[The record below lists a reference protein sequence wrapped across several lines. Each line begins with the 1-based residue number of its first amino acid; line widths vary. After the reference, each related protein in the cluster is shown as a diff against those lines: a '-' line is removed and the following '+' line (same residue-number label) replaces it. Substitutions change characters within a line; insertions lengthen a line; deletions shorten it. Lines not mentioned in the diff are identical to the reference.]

1 MKLTNK
7 EISSYLIWVA
17 VNLFV
22 LLVLGSLE
30 FGYGDFYPFGNNGFA
45 DFKDYD
51 ITEFL
56 TYTIIP
62 LLIILAIKFGKDEKE
77 S

>member
-17 VNLFV
+17 INLFV
-22 LLVLGSLE
+22 LLALGNLK
-30 FGYGDFYPFGNNGFA
+30 FGDGNFYPFSNGFA
-45 DFKDYD
+45 DIRYDYD

-56 TYTIIP
+56 AYTIVP
-62 LLIILAIKFGKDEKE
+62 LLIILAVKFGKDEKG